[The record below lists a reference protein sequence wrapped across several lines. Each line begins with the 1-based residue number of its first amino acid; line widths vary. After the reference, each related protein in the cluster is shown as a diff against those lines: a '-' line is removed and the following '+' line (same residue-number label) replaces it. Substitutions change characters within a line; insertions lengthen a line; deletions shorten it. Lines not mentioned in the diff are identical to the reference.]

1 MAEQE
6 GTPQEGTPF
15 TEEQQLWLAN
25 FLAKASKSAET
36 SSTQNGSTLSA
47 PESVEIPL
55 FTPSNGGLS
64 TSVGASTAAAGAT
77 ILRQPPAGEYTSSP
91 SAGLPARLSRR
102 IVELEF
108 VEMSELLPDSW
119 QEETQPLVVFDAQL
133 NPRRLSRKAP
143 VQDISLWIE
152 CFSRMAA
159 VLVTRYPD
167 KGPELWAYQASIVRA
182 ARNYEGLA
190 WVAYDRQLYNEAFTG
205 RAKAIP
211 RCRHC
216 LSDSHTTAH
225 CILDATLGTP
235 TQVHPNAGSSSSEIC
250 RSYNAGRCQYVR
262 CRYRH
267 VCQEC
272 SYPHP
277 WIQCPKNSSRG
288 TRSAENAFT
297 VEEGNGSPLALR
309 IRYRYMSDMLAL
321 ESCFS
326 MVTPGRSPGSIIGGT
341 TPLRFSAWYTALRAH
356 PDRSFVSYI
365 CTGLQ
370 IGFRIGFARHKPL
383 RNAASNMLSAMQHP
397 EQIDEYLEKELRL
410 GRMLGPFRDLG
421 GLPLVHISRF
431 GVIPKGHNTGKWRL
445 ITDLSFPPGNSVND
459 GIDPAICSLRY
470 TTVEDVASV
479 AAQLGPHT
487 LMAKIDIESAYRLIP
502 VHPEDRFLLG
512 VNWRDQVY
520 IDPMLP
526 FRPPLGTKN
535 F

>member
-1 MAEQE
+1 MGLRNHFNIRMAEQE

-36 SSTQNGSTLSA
+36 SSTQN
-47 PESVEIPL
+47 
-55 FTPSNGGLS
+55 
-64 TSVGASTAAAGAT
+64 
-77 ILRQPPAGEYTSSP
+77 AGEYTSSP
-91 SAGLPARLSRR
+91 SAVLPARLSHR

-108 VEMSELLPDSW
+108 VEISELLPDSW

-190 WVAYDRQLYNEAFTG
+190 WVAYDRQYRREALARKDLNWSATNSRLYNEAFTG
-205 RAKAIP
+205 RAKAIL

-225 CILDATLGTP
+225 CTLDATLGTP

-250 RSYNAGRCQYVR
+250 RSYNARRCQYVR

-288 TRSAENAFT
+288 GPNQPR
-297 VEEGNGSPLALR
+297 
-309 IRYRYMSDMLAL
+309 M
-321 ESCFS
+321 
-326 MVTPGRSPGSIIGGT
+326 RSPSRKGT
-341 TPLRFSAWYTALRAH
+341 
-356 PDRSFVSYI
+356 
-365 CTGLQ
+365 G
-370 IGFRIGFARHKPL
+370 
-383 RNAASNMLSAMQHP
+383 
-397 EQIDEYLEKELRL
+397 RL
-410 GRMLGPFRDLG
+410 
-421 GLPLVHISRF
+421 
-431 GVIPKGHNTGKWRL
+431 
-445 ITDLSFPPGNSVND
+445 
-459 GIDPAICSLRY
+459 
-470 TTVEDVASV
+470 
-479 AAQLGPHT
+479 
-487 LMAKIDIESAYRLIP
+487 
-502 VHPEDRFLLG
+502 
-512 VNWRDQVY
+512 
-520 IDPMLP
+520 
-526 FRPPLGTKN
+526 
-535 F
+535 

>member
-1 MAEQE
+1 MTNEIHLNGMNKTGYFYKGLWVHAALDCRTNSTITGVVVLQE
-6 GTPQEGTPF
+6 CLAADTKISADASSYG
-15 TEEQQLWLAN
+15 LAN

-64 TSVGASTAAAGAT
+64 TSVGASAAAEGAT

-108 VEMSELLPDSW
+108 VEMSELLPD
-119 QEETQPLVVFDAQL
+119 
-133 NPRRLSRKAP
+133 RGKRKH
-143 VQDISLWIE
+143 ISLWIE

-190 WVAYDRQLYNEAFTG
+190 WVAYDRQYRREALARKDLKWSATNSRLYNEAFTG

-225 CILDATLGTP
+225 CTLDATLGTP

-267 VCQEC
+267 VCQ
-272 SYPHP
+272 P
-277 WIQCPKNSSRG
+277 R
-288 TRSAENAFT
+288 
-297 VEEGNGSPLALR
+297 
-309 IRYRYMSDMLAL
+309 M
-321 ESCFS
+321 
-326 MVTPGRSPGSIIGGT
+326 RSPSRKGT
-341 TPLRFSAWYTALRAH
+341 
-356 PDRSFVSYI
+356 
-365 CTGLQ
+365 G
-370 IGFRIGFARHKPL
+370 
-383 RNAASNMLSAMQHP
+383 
-397 EQIDEYLEKELRL
+397 RL
-410 GRMLGPFRDLG
+410 
-421 GLPLVHISRF
+421 
-431 GVIPKGHNTGKWRL
+431 
-445 ITDLSFPPGNSVND
+445 
-459 GIDPAICSLRY
+459 
-470 TTVEDVASV
+470 
-479 AAQLGPHT
+479 
-487 LMAKIDIESAYRLIP
+487 
-502 VHPEDRFLLG
+502 
-512 VNWRDQVY
+512 
-520 IDPMLP
+520 
-526 FRPPLGTKN
+526 
-535 F
+535 